1 MEKQDVSTDVIP
13 ESMVPVA
20 LFAYNRPYHLM
31 KTLEY
36 LRKNVGSESTELYIF
51 CDGAR
56 GNGDQSDVDRVHK
69 VVMTTTGFRRI
80 HTVFRETNYGLAK
93 NIIAGV
99 SDLISDYGK
108 LIVLEDDM
116 ITSKYFLNYMNQAL
130 NMYQYDAQVASVHA
144 YIYPAKEELPESFF
158 LRGADCWG
166 WGTWSR
172 AWKVFNENGR
182 ELLDQIKHRKLEKE
196 FNFNNSYDYLGMLED
211 QVSGKN
217 NSWAVRW
224 YASAFLKNMLTL
236 YPGVSY
242 IQNIGLDGSGAHCGS
257 TTKFDT
263 ILQKKKPNLNSLPV
277 MENQEARLIVANSL
291 KQSQSRWQS
300 FKAKYAGRA
309 GISSIKPVARL
320 ILPPVLPRL
329 YHSYRQTKYGCF
341 GDYSSW
347 SEASGHA
354 DGYDAKKIFDEVFES
369 ASRVRSGDS
378 LYERDGV
385 AFSEIQYSW
394 PLLSGLL
401 LAAANSNGALSV
413 LDYGGSLGSTY
424 YQNKKFLDRIYL
436 DSWNIIEQ
444 DHFVESGTTT
454 FSTKQLKFYKNIDD
468 CLQQTS
474 PKVLVLSSVL
484 QYFENYEEI
493 LNDIFNKV
501 EFAYI
506 IIDRTPF
513 SVEDRDIITV
523 QRVDPKIYE
532 GSYVCRLLSESN
544 LNFNLTVAGYRI
556 LERFESL
563 AKTSRYTEY
572 GYIYERI
579 TK

>member
-1 MEKQDVSTDVIP
+1 MENQENSSQVLP

-36 LRKNVGSESTELYIF
+36 LRQNIGAETTELFIF

-56 GNGDQSDVDRVHK
+56 GKDDQNDVEKVHK
-69 VVMTTTGFRRI
+69 IVRTATGFRRI
-80 HTVFRETNYGLAK
+80 HTVFRDGNYGLAK
-93 NIIAGV
+93 NIITGV

-116 ITSKYFLNYMNQAL
+116 ITSKYFLDYMNQAL
-130 NMYQYDAQVASVHA
+130 KIYQNDEQVASVHA
-144 YIYPAKEELPESFF
+144 YIYPSKEGLPESFF

-172 AWKVFNENGR
+172 AWKVFNENGQD
-182 ELLDQIKHRKLEKE
+182 LLEQIKRQKLEKE
-196 FNFNNSYDYLGMLED
+196 FNFNNSYDYLGMLEG
-211 QVSGKN
+211 QVTGHN
-217 NSWAVRW
+217 NSWAIRW
-224 YASAFLKNMLTL
+224 YASAFLKNMVTL

-242 IQNIGLDGSGAHCGS
+242 VQNIGLDGSGAHCGS
-257 TTKFDT
+257 TKKFDT
-263 ILQKKKPNLNSLPV
+263 ILQKKKPRLNTLPV
-277 MENQEARLIVANSL
+277 MENPDARLIVANSL
-291 KQSQSRWQS
+291 KQSQSRWKS
-300 FKAKYAGRA
+300 FKAKYGGQAGL
-309 GISSIKPVARL
+309 SSIKPVARL

-341 GDYSSW
+341 GDYSCW
-347 SEASGHA
+347 SEASAHV
-354 DGYDAKKIFDEVFES
+354 DGYDAKKIYDEVYES
-369 ASRVRSGDS
+369 ALRVKSGDS

-401 LAAANSNGALSV
+401 LAAVNANSPLSV

-424 YQNKKFLDRIYL
+424 FQNKKFLDRIPL

-444 DHFVESGTTT
+444 DHFVESGRNT
-454 FSTKQLKFYKNIDD
+454 FSSKNLKFFNNLDD

-484 QYFENYEEI
+484 QYFENYEET
-493 LNDIFNKV
+493 LEEMFNKV

-506 IIDRTPF
+506 IVDRTPF

-523 QRVDPKIYE
+523 QKVDPKIYE

-544 LNFNLTVAGYRI
+544 LNFNMTVAGYKI

-572 GYIYERI
+572 GFIYERI